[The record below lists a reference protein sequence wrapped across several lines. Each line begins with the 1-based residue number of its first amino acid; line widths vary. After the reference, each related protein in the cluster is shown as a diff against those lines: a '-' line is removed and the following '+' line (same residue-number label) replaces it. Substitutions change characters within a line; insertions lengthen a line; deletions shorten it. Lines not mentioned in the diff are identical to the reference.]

1 MNTFSAKSLERLH
14 QLLAKP
20 GKKILGIVGP
30 PGAGKS
36 TLAQNLVRFCNQELA
51 IQAQYLPM
59 DGYHLAQKELER
71 LGRADRKGAPDT
83 FDAAGYCHLLKRL
96 RQQETDEVVYAPD
109 FQREIE
115 EPIAGAIALFA
126 STELIITEGNYLL
139 MEQDGWAGASA
150 ALDEVWYLDVDPKI
164 RLYRLLKRHIQFG
177 RNKEDAMA
185 WIENTDEPN
194 AIKILATRERADFC
208 TEE

>member
-1 MNTFSAKSLERLH
+1 M
-14 QLLAKP
+14 
-20 GKKILGIVGP
+20 
-30 PGAGKS
+30 
-36 TLAQNLVRFCNQELA
+36 
-51 IQAQYLPM
+51 
-59 DGYHLAQKELER
+59 
-71 LGRADRKGAPDT
+71 
-83 FDAAGYCHLLKRL
+83 
-96 RQQETDEVVYAPD
+96 VYAPD

-139 MEQDGWAGASA
+139 MEQDGWAGASS

-194 AIKILATRERADFC
+194 AIKILPTRERANFC